1 MRKYAYVAGLFL
13 FIFFLSPR
21 FLPGRSLESFT
32 LLPDSVFWNGY
43 LLKKTSDD
51 GLFWYAVLIK
61 DDDTLAVFNRG
72 FNRCMTRSAFI
83 PLPGKNDSMLVV
95 EQFSGG
101 AHCCWSYI
109 LLNGTSDLIHVFFR
123 STDYP
128 VGYSVNLEDLNQDGI
143 PEWVQYLLTFD
154 YFLVLS
160 HAVSPI
166 IPVVFKYEEDGL
178 YPANPEFREVLLK
191 DIHESRQILRNSLP
205 IHTPIEWNSP
215 DIDLFSHLLR
225 VVLTLFYMGE
235 YDQATA
241 IFEKYYTAR
250 DSRIIFDQIMQK
262 LDACQVFQS
271 IYQRYQAVDTCCP
284 ADSSD

>member
-1 MRKYAYVAGLFL
+1 M
-13 FIFFLSPR
+13 
-21 FLPGRSLESFT
+21 
-32 LLPDSVFWNGY
+32 
-43 LLKKTSDD
+43 
-51 GLFWYAVLIK
+51 
-61 DDDTLAVFNRG
+61 
-72 FNRCMTRSAFI
+72 
-83 PLPGKNDSMLVV
+83 
-95 EQFSGG
+95 
-101 AHCCWSYI
+101 
-109 LLNGTSDLIHVFFR
+109 
-123 STDYP
+123 
-128 VGYSVNLEDLNQDGI
+128 NQDGI